1 MELQRS
7 ESIPTLKNDNNDRY
21 IFVNFD
27 QNNEDEDQTMYEILL
42 LRDRSK
48 HAFVASSTRLS
59 PPLVAQLTAM
69 TSGMTATNCTSS
81 EADANVSPT
90 RVALSNIQDFVE
102 TTVVLR
108 KDKKNELGIS
118 IVGGNDTYLVS
129 IISCVDVLTFVR
141 FYAFLYI

>member
-7 ESIPTLKNDNNDRY
+7 ESIPTLKNDNNDKY
-21 IFVNFD
+21 VFVNFD
-27 QNNEDEDQTMYEILL
+27 QKNEDQRQIMYEILL
-42 LRDRSK
+42 LPDRSK
-48 HAFVASSTRLS
+48 HAFVTSSTRLS
-59 PPLVAQLTAM
+59 PPSVPQSVPQSTTM
-69 TSGMTATNCTSS
+69 TSGMTAINCASS

-102 TTVVLR
+102 TAVVLR

-129 IISCVDVLTFVR
+129 IISCVHVLTFV
-141 FYAFLYI
+141 

>member
-7 ESIPTLKNDNNDRY
+7 ESIPTLKNDNNDKY

-27 QNNEDEDQTMYEILL
+27 QKNEDQRQTMYEILL
-42 LRDRSK
+42 LPDRSK
-48 HAFVASSTRLS
+48 HAFVTSSTRLS
-59 PPLVAQLTAM
+59 PPSVPQSVPQSTTM
-69 TSGMTATNCTSS
+69 TSGMTAINCASS

-102 TTVVLR
+102 TAVVLR

-129 IISCVDVLTFVR
+129 IISCVHVLTFV
-141 FYAFLYI
+141 